1 MTHPTKAKSKTK
13 LKYNKNLVSNY
24 HLNRE
29 EKKKTTNRTDIDW
42 WESFPTCLEL
52 IRLVD
57 MIFSVKKSVQ
67 TLLAFKQLHV

>member
-13 LKYNKNLVSNY
+13 IKYNKNLVSNY
-24 HLNRE
+24 HLNGE
-29 EKKKTTNRTDIDW
+29 EKKNESTNRTDKDW

-57 MIFSVKKSVQ
+57 MIFGIKNSVQ
-67 TLLAFKQLHV
+67 R

>member
-13 LKYNKNLVSNY
+13 IKYNKNLVSNY
-24 HLNRE
+24 HLNGE
-29 EKKKTTNRTDIDW
+29 EKKKNESTNRTDIDW

-57 MIFSVKKSVQ
+57 MIFGIKNSVQ
-67 TLLAFKQLHV
+67 R

>member
-1 MTHPTKAKSKTK
+1 MTHLTKAKSKTK
-13 LKYNKNLVSNY
+13 IKYNKNLVSNY

-29 EKKKTTNRTDIDW
+29 EKKTTNRTDIDW

-57 MIFSVKKSVQ
+57 MIFGIKNSVQ
-67 TLLAFKQLHV
+67 R